1 MKGEMECVVNR
12 PVEEVFDF
20 LADVRNEAAWNPRV
34 VRIDKTS
41 DGSIGAGTTFYGL
54 YKGIGALRTELVAY
68 ERPERLSFRSS
79 GPRMRIGGQFAL
91 SAVQGKSSVTLNAD
105 LKPQGLFRLLAPLMA
120 PLIKRQNA
128 AAATRLKQT
137 LEKV

>member
-137 LEKV
+137 LEEV

>member
-1 MKGEMECVVNR
+1 MKGEMKCAVNR

-20 LADVRNEAAWNPRV
+20 LADIRNEAAWNPRV

-54 YKGIGALRTELVAY
+54 YKGIGALRTELVEY
-68 ERPERLSFRSS
+68 ERPERLTFRSS
-79 GPRMRIGGQFAL
+79 GPRMRIAGKFAF
-91 SAVQGKSSVTLNAD
+91 SAVQGKSSVTLDAD

-128 AAATRLKQT
+128 AAAIRLEQA
-137 LEKV
+137 LETT

>member
-1 MKGEMECVVNR
+1 MKGEMKCVVNR

-41 DGSIGAGTTFYGL
+41 DGPIGAGTTFHGL
-54 YKGIGALRTELVAY
+54 YKGIGPLRTELVEY
-68 ERPERLSFRSS
+68 ERPGRLSFRSR
-79 GPRMRIGGQFAL
+79 GPRMRITGTFVL
-91 SAVQGKSSVTLNAD
+91 STAQGESSVGLNAD
-105 LKPQGLFRLLAPLMA
+105 LEPQGPFRFIAPLMA

-128 AAATRLKQT
+128 AAATRLRQA
-137 LEKV
+137 LEKG